1 MFVAKRTAVG
11 ISSDWLW
18 NFVIVMITPVI
29 INRKAYLISLC
40 TKLAF
45 VPLVFFSYSET
56 TNLTL
61 RKSTTCSPV
70 PIRELSKLSR
80 ELHKERKRGIRQQS
94 FVQRASVTEQ
104 V

>member
-1 MFVAKRTAVG
+1 MLIFGGSVNRIPWAYVPEILPPSCSCKKDSSWHLLQLAV
-11 ISSDWLW
+11 

-45 VPLVFFSYSET
+45 VPLVFFHYSET

-61 RKSTTCSPV
+61 ES
-70 PIRELSKLSR
+70 
-80 ELHKERKRGIRQQS
+80 H
-94 FVQRASVTEQ
+94 
-104 V
+104 